1 MLHNKKLLK
10 QKHEFCKAFKI
21 WIFIFI
27 FFALI
32 PWGSLVLQLTFLS
45 FLNTEESG
53 FGTLMIENIHV
64 AIFEI

>member
-1 MLHNKKLLK
+1 MNFVRPLK
-10 QKHEFCKAFKI
+10 FEIYFYF
-21 WIFIFI
+21 F